1 MRHKS
6 TVGSLAVI
14 VLVGCAQADPT
25 GDAAEPEKQAR
36 LAASVASASLIA
48 NGGFEASLAPWS
60 TGGAKLP
67 ILSSAH
73 EHGGTTSLRCG
84 ATSAQGQPEPNG
96 DSYAYQTVSIPAD
109 ATQAT
114 LSFWYYA
121 KTYDSITYDWQDAQ
135 VLDESYN
142 LLVNVFHMAD
152 NSQVWKQKMVDLSAY
167 RGRTLTILFN
177 AHGDGYTDPTTLW
190 IDDVALE
197 VTTTGGGGAA
207 DEALQNGVAV
217 SAMSGAEGSSRY
229 FQLAVPAGA
238 SNLVFRLGTG
248 TSAANDADLYVRL
261 GGRPTLAAHDCQS
274 IASGLTETCS
284 VSAQAG
290 TYGVLVYG
298 YTAYSGASLVATYT
312 SQTGASISV
321 HTTLGLP
328 DGATADVSNAQHYLS
343 VKPQYVLSYNSARKT
358 PNWVSWELNASYLGS
373 TARQDTFRAD
383 STLPAGMPQA
393 ALADYAGSGYTRGHM
408 CPSADRTLTTTDNS
422 ATFYLTNMLPQAAE
436 NNSGAWE
443 KLETYE
449 RDLARAGKELFV
461 ISGGV
466 YDTGAP
472 PKTIGPG
479 AVQVPISTYKV
490 VVVLDRVGAGPADVT
505 EATRVIAVLMPNDDA
520 VVDRTDDWQRYRVSV
535 DQIESEAQLDFLSE
549 VPAAVQAVI
558 EARVDAE

>member
-1 MRHKS
+1 VRQKS
-6 TVGSLAVI
+6 TIASLAV
-14 VLVGCAQADPT
+14 VLLAACAQADPT
-25 GDAAEPEKQAR
+25 GDAAEPGKEAR
-36 LAASVASASLIA
+36 LAASVASESLIA
-48 NGGFEASLAPWS
+48 NGAFEGSLAPWS

-67 ILSSAH
+67 ILSSAQ

-84 ATSAQGQPEPNG
+84 ATSAPGQPEPNG

-121 KTYDSITYDWQDAQ
+121 KTDDTIAYDWQDAQ
-135 VLDESYN
+135 VLDEDYN

-152 NSQVWKQKMVDLSAY
+152 DSQAWKQKTVDLSAY

-197 VTTTGGGGAA
+197 VATGGGGGG
-207 DEALQNGVAV
+207 DEALQNGVPV
-217 SAMSGAEGSSRY
+217 SAMSGALGSSRY

-284 VSAQAG
+284 LPAQAG
-290 TYGVLVYG
+290 SYGVLVYG

-312 SQTGASISV
+312 SQNGASISV

-328 DGATADVSNAQHYLS
+328 DGATADVANAQHYLS

-373 TARQDTFRAD
+373 TARQDTFRTD
-383 STLPAGMPQA
+383 STLPAGLPQA
-393 ALADYAGSGYTRGHM
+393 TLADYAGSGYTRGHM
-408 CPSADRTLTTTDNS
+408 CPSADRTLTITDNS
-422 ATFYLTNMLPQAAE
+422 ATFYLTNMVPQAAE

-449 RDLARAGKELFV
+449 RDLARAGKELFI

-466 YDTGAP
+466 YDAGAP

-490 VVVLDRVGAGPADVT
+490 VVVLDRVGAGAADVT
-505 EATRVIAVLMPNDDA
+505 AATRVIAVLMPNDDA
-520 VVDRTDDWQRYRVSV
+520 VVDRTDDWQRYRVTV
-535 DQIESEAQLDFLSE
+535 DQIESETQLDFLSE

-558 EARVDAE
+558 EAHVDAQ